1 MWGGDEQEADLF
13 EDARRVGE
21 LKRDRMD
28 GRPADNSPSKTT
40 QPTVSRDNRAVEWS
54 RTSGGS
60 GSALAPAVVPTADLG
75 IVGLRLL
82 LRQALHVPGTVA
94 SIMANVI
101 LLWCDRR
108 MLGFLLRLLP
118 FWVRE
123 PLLIAVG
130 SVLGVRIMYLA
141 VRDHD
146 RVAAG
151 LGVVFLVF
159 TAIRVYV
166 VIRALRARRNPSQAA
181 SADGAAVDAAAQ
193 PQPQPQAQVGAGPRP
208 GPKTAEKEHNAWGQ
222 AVAAVAVFGAIAA
235 VLWAAPRFLPS
246 DNNASQPASCSDGA
260 HEKLPKA
267 YKQAPRPVTGEELC
281 KALNRPDLAKLLGT
295 PGETATT
302 VSGTNNTAPLTD
314 GKVAQPETEVAF
326 DTYTVNV
333 AATYNELSIDQYV
346 KLMKFG
352 NETDIKTL
360 KVLGRPAVLAS
371 DHTMKIEI
379 NLGSGGSGGPVEQ
392 GPLARTLSVAMDR
405 NDRGGYCDITVW
417 SASGALPNDSA
428 LLDIAEKVLPR
439 IPERP
444 VR

>member
-1 MWGGDEQEADLF
+1 
-13 EDARRVGE
+13 
-21 LKRDRMD
+21 
-28 GRPADNSPSKTT
+28 
-40 QPTVSRDNRAVEWS
+40 
-54 RTSGGS
+54 
-60 GSALAPAVVPTADLG
+60 
-75 IVGLRLL
+75 
-82 LRQALHVPGTVA
+82 
-94 SIMANVI
+94 
-101 LLWCDRR
+101 

-159 TAIRVYV
+159 TAIRVYA
-166 VIRALRARRNPSQAA
+166 VIRALRARRNPSPTA
-181 SADGAAVDAAAQ
+181 SADGAAVDVAAQ
-193 PQPQPQAQVGAGPRP
+193 AQAQAGIGPRP
-208 GPKTAEKEHNAWGQ
+208 SPGTPEKEHNAWGQ
-222 AVAAVAVFGAIAA
+222 AVAAVAVFGTLAA
-235 VLWAAPRFLPS
+235 ALWVAPRFMPS
-246 DNNASQPASCSDGA
+246 DDNTPQPASCSGGA
-260 HEKLPKA
+260 HEELPNA
-267 YKQAPRPVTGEELC
+267 YKDTPQPVTGEELC

-302 VSGTNNTAPLTD
+302 VSSTNNTAPLTD
-314 GKVAQPETEVAF
+314 GKVAQPEAEVTF

-333 AATYNELSIDQYV
+333 SATYNELTTDQYV

-352 NETDIKTL
+352 DEKDIKTL
-360 KVLGRPAVLAS
+360 TVLGRPAVLSS
-371 DHTMKIEI
+371 DHTMKLEI

-392 GPLARTLSVAMDR
+392 GPLARTLVVALDR
-405 NDRGGYCDITVW
+405 HDRGGYCEITVW
-417 SASGALPNDSA
+417 STSGAFPNDSA
-428 LLDIAEKVLPR
+428 LLNIAEKVLPR

>member
-1 MWGGDEQEADLF
+1 
-13 EDARRVGE
+13 
-21 LKRDRMD
+21 
-28 GRPADNSPSKTT
+28 
-40 QPTVSRDNRAVEWS
+40 
-54 RTSGGS
+54 
-60 GSALAPAVVPTADLG
+60 
-75 IVGLRLL
+75 
-82 LRQALHVPGTVA
+82 
-94 SIMANVI
+94 
-101 LLWCDRR
+101 

-159 TAIRVYV
+159 TAIRVHA
-166 VIRALRARRNPSQAA
+166 VIRALRARRNPSPAA

-193 PQPQPQAQVGAGPRP
+193 AQAQPQAQAGTGSRPRP
-208 GPKTAEKEHNAWGQ
+208 DVPEKEHNAWGQ
-222 AVAAVAVFGAIAA
+222 AVAAVAVFGALGAA
-235 VLWAAPRFLPS
+235 LWVAPRFMPS
-246 DNNASQPASCSDGA
+246 DDNTPQPASCSGGA
-260 HEKLPKA
+260 HEELPKA
-267 YKQAPRPVTGEELC
+267 YKDTPQPVTGEELC
-281 KALNRPDLAKLLGT
+281 KALNRPDLAMLLGT

-302 VSGTNNTAPLTD
+302 VSSTNNTAPLTD
-314 GKVAQPETEVAF
+314 GKVAQPEAEVTF

-333 AATYNELSIDQYV
+333 SATYNELSTDQYV

-352 NETDIKTL
+352 DEKDVKTL
-360 KVLGRPAVLAS
+360 TVLGRPAVLSS
-371 DHTMKIEI
+371 DHTMKLEI

-392 GPLARTLSVAMDR
+392 GPLARTLSVALDR
-405 NDRGGYCDITVW
+405 HDRGAYCDITVW
-417 SASGALPNDSA
+417 STSGALPNDSA
-428 LLDIAEKVLPR
+428 LLNIAEKVLPR

>member
-1 MWGGDEQEADLF
+1 
-13 EDARRVGE
+13 
-21 LKRDRMD
+21 
-28 GRPADNSPSKTT
+28 
-40 QPTVSRDNRAVEWS
+40 
-54 RTSGGS
+54 
-60 GSALAPAVVPTADLG
+60 
-75 IVGLRLL
+75 
-82 LRQALHVPGTVA
+82 
-94 SIMANVI
+94 
-101 LLWCDRR
+101 

-159 TAIRVYV
+159 TAIRVHA
-166 VIRALRARRNPSQAA
+166 VIRALRARRNPSPAA

-193 PQPQPQAQVGAGPRP
+193 AQAQAQAQPQAQAGTGSRPRP
-208 GPKTAEKEHNAWGQ
+208 DVPEKEHNAWGQ
-222 AVAAVAVFGAIAA
+222 AVAAVAVFGALGAA
-235 VLWAAPRFLPS
+235 LWVAPRFMPS
-246 DNNASQPASCSDGA
+246 DDNAAQPASCSGGT

-267 YKQAPRPVTGEELC
+267 YKDTPRPVTGEELC

-295 PGETATT
+295 PEETATT
-302 VSGTNNTAPLTD
+302 VSSTNNTAPLTD
-314 GKVAQPETEVAF
+314 GKVAQPEAEVTF

-333 AATYNELSIDQYV
+333 SATYNELSTDQYV

-352 NETDIKTL
+352 DEKDIKTL
-360 KVLGRPAVLAS
+360 TVLGRPAVLSS
-371 DHTMKIEI
+371 DHTMKLEI

-392 GPLARTLSVAMDR
+392 GPLARTLSVALDR
-405 NDRGGYCDITVW
+405 HDRGGYCDITVW
-417 SASGALPNDSA
+417 STSGALPNDSV
-428 LLDIAEKVLPR
+428 LLNIAEKVLPG

>member
-1 MWGGDEQEADLF
+1 
-13 EDARRVGE
+13 
-21 LKRDRMD
+21 
-28 GRPADNSPSKTT
+28 
-40 QPTVSRDNRAVEWS
+40 
-54 RTSGGS
+54 
-60 GSALAPAVVPTADLG
+60 
-75 IVGLRLL
+75 
-82 LRQALHVPGTVA
+82 
-94 SIMANVI
+94 
-101 LLWCDRR
+101 
-108 MLGFLLRLLP
+108 MLGFFLRLLP

-159 TAIRVYV
+159 TAIRVYGV
-166 VIRALRARRNPSQAA
+166 VRALRARRNPNPAA
-181 SADGAAVDAAAQ
+181 SADGAAVDVAA
-193 PQPQPQAQVGAGPRP
+193 QAQVGAGPRP
-208 GPKTAEKEHNAWGQ
+208 GPDTPQKEPNAWGQ
-222 AVAAVAVFGAIAA
+222 AVAAVAVVGALAA
-235 VLWAAPRFLPS
+235 ALWVAPRVMPS
-246 DNNASQPASCSDGA
+246 DDSTPQPASCSGGE
-260 HEKLPKA
+260 HEELPKA
-267 YKQAPRPVTGEELC
+267 YKETPQPVTGEELC

-302 VSGTNNTAPLTD
+302 ASGTSNTAPLTD
-314 GKVAQPETEVAF
+314 GKVAQPEAEVTF

-333 AATYNELSIDQYV
+333 SATYNELSTDQYV

-352 NETDIKTL
+352 DEKDIKTL
-360 KVLGRPAVLAS
+360 SVLGRPAVFSS
-371 DHTMKIEI
+371 DHTMKLEI

-392 GPLARTLSVAMDR
+392 GPLARTLSVALDR

-417 SASGALPNDSA
+417 STSGALPDDSV
-428 LLDIAEKVLPR
+428 LLDIAEKVLPT